1 MKRFLIIAAVL
12 SILVACE
19 DKKKSVK
26 DHVKDQMVEYST
38 KMLEATQNCDEGKMY
53 KTNKEF
59 EEWFSGL
66 SQSEKEEALKVG
78 EEWQKENE
86 AKIQEAKDKFNQ
98 KKLAGKTQTPEE

>member
-19 DKKKSVK
+19 DKKKN
-26 DHVKDQMVEYST
+26 VKDQMVEYCT

-53 KTNKEF
+53 KTNKEYD
-59 EEWFSGL
+59 EWLKGL
-66 SQSEKEEALKVG
+66 SQSEREEALKVG

-86 AKIQEAKDKFNQ
+86 AKIQEAKDNFNQ
-98 KKLAGKTQTPEE
+98 KKLAGKTQTPEK